1 MTSRRPL
8 RWLALGAVTVAAAW
22 SLDALGLP
30 SATLFAALL
39 VGLAVALRLPGRF
52 EPAPLAVHGAQGVTG
67 VVLGSYLQSSSLE
80 ALAHDWLPVA
90 LVSAA
95 TLLLSLLA
103 GHVTAR
109 LTDVDEPTAA
119 LGMVAGGASGIVA
132 MAHEL
137 GADDRVVAFMQ
148 YVRVL
153 LIVLSTPLIVALFF
167 GDHHAAVDGLGAG
180 GGAASGGE
188 PFLGSWDGWLLTPA
202 VALAGVAVG
211 RLTRLPV
218 AGLMGPLLL
227 ASVLALT
234 LPEGTVAVPPL
245 LRETAF
251 ALIGLQ
257 VGLRFT
263 ADMVKWLGRLLVP
276 VLGVVIALSAA
287 CFGLAAALAA
297 TTHVTLLD
305 AYLATTPGGLY
316 AVLVAA
322 VGSGADT
329 TFVVAV
335 QTLRLLV
342 MIVLAPFAV
351 RLLLRGR
358 APSRAP
364 AD

>member
-1 MTSRRPL
+1 MHSRPL
-8 RWLALGAVTVAAAW
+8 RWLALGAATAAAAW
-22 SLDALGLP
+22 ALDRAGLP

-39 VGLAVALRLPGRF
+39 VGLAVALRLPGRY
-52 EPAPLAVHGAQGVTG
+52 EPAPQVLFAAQGITG

-103 GHVTAR
+103 GHVMAR
-109 LTDVDEPTAA
+109 VTDVDEPTAA

-132 MAHEL
+132 MASEL

-148 YVRVL
+148 YARVL
-153 LIVLSTPLIVALFF
+153 AIVLTTPLIVALFF
-167 GDHHAAVDGLGAG
+167 GDHHAAVDALAPG
-180 GGAASGGE
+180 GG
-188 PFLGSWDGWLLTPA
+188 PFLGAPSDWLLTA
-202 VALAGVAVG
+202 AIALAGVVLG
-211 RLTRLPV
+211 RLARLPV
-218 AGLMGPLLL
+218 ATLMGPLLL

-234 LPEGTVAVPPL
+234 LPQGTVAVPPL
-245 LRETAF
+245 LREIAF

-263 ADMVKWLGRLLVP
+263 ADMVKWLGRLLAP
-276 VLGVVIALSAA
+276 VLLTVVALSAA

-322 VGSGADT
+322 VGTGADT

-358 APSRAP
+358 VPPRAA

>member
-1 MTSRRPL
+1 MKRPPA
-8 RWLALGAVTVAAAW
+8 RWLALAAVVALVAW
-22 SLDALGLP
+22 GLNRIGLP

-39 VGLAVALRLPGRF
+39 VGLAVALRAPGRF
-52 EPAPLAVHGAQGVTG
+52 ELPLRVSHAAQGGTG

-95 TLLLSLLA
+95 TLVLSLVA
-103 GHVTAR
+103 GWAIAR
-109 LTDVDEPTAA
+109 TTDVDEPTAA

-132 MAHEL
+132 MAGEL

-153 LIVLSTPLIVALFF
+153 AIVLTTPLIVAVFF
-167 GDHHAAVDGLGAG
+167 GDHHALAGVEQAG
-180 GGAASGGE
+180 G
-188 PFLGSWDGWLLTPA
+188 PFLGEPLDWLLT
-202 VALAGVAVG
+202 LAIAAGGIVLGQLLRV
-211 RLTRLPV
+211 PV
-218 AGLMGPLLL
+218 ATLMGPLLL
-227 ASVLALT
+227 ASALALL
-234 LPEGTVAVPPL
+234 LPEGTVTVPPL
-245 LRETAF
+245 LREAAF
-251 ALIGLQ
+251 AVIGLQ

-263 ADMVKWLGRLLVP
+263 VEMVRRLGRLLVP
-276 VLGVVIALSAA
+276 MLISVVVLSGL
-287 CFGLAAALAA
+287 CFGLAVVLDA

-316 AVLVAA
+316 AVLAAA
-322 VGSGADT
+322 VGSGADS

-351 RLLLRGR
+351 RLLLRLSGGR
-358 APSRAP
+358 REAAR
-364 AD
+364 

>member
-1 MTSRRPL
+1 MTRSA
-8 RWLALGAVTVAAAW
+8 RWLGLAAVVAAVAW
-22 SLDALGLP
+22 ALDRIGLP
-30 SATLFAALL
+30 SATLFGALL
-39 VGLAVALRLPGRF
+39 VGLAVALRAPGRF
-52 EPAPLAVHGAQGVTG
+52 DVAPRVAHAAQGATG

-95 TLLLSLLA
+95 TLVLSLVA
-103 GHVTAR
+103 GHVMAR
-109 LTDVDEPTAA
+109 TTDVDEPTAA

-132 MAHEL
+132 MANEL
-137 GADDRVVAFMQ
+137 GADDRIVAFMQ

-153 LIVLSTPLIVALFF
+153 LIVLTTPLIVALFF
-167 GDHHAAVDGLGAG
+167 GDHHAA
-180 GGAASGGE
+180 AATAQTSG
-188 PFLGSWDGWLLTPA
+188 PFLGAPLDWLMTLGIA
-202 VALAGVAVG
+202 VAGVALGQLV
-211 RLTRLPV
+211 RLPV
-218 AGLMGPLLL
+218 ATLMGPLLL

-234 LPEGTVAVPPL
+234 LPSGTVEVPPL
-245 LRETAF
+245 LREAAF
-251 ALIGLQ
+251 AMIGLQ

-263 ADMVKWLGRLLVP
+263 VEMVRRLGRLLMP
-276 VLGVVIALSAA
+276 VLVSVMLLCIA

-297 TTHVTLLD
+297 TTGATLLD

-322 VGSGADT
+322 VGTGADT

-351 RLLLRGR
+351 RLLLRRYGAR
-358 APSRAP
+358 AAASR
-364 AD
+364 

>member
-1 MTSRRPL
+1 MTSRPL

-22 SLDALGLP
+22 ALDALGLP

-52 EPAPLAVHGAQGVTG
+52 EPAPLVVHGAQGVTG
-67 VVLGSYLQSSSLE
+67 VVLGAYLQSSSLE

-103 GHVTAR
+103 GHVMAR
-109 LTDVDEPTAA
+109 VTDVDEPTAA

-132 MAHEL
+132 MANEL

-153 LIVLSTPLIVALFF
+153 LIVLTTPLIVALFF
-167 GDHHAAVDGLGAG
+167 GDHHAAVDAIP
-180 GGAASGGE
+180 GGADGE
-188 PFLGSWDGWLLTPA
+188 PFLGDAGGWLLTPA
-202 VALAGVAVG
+202 VALAGVALG
-211 RLTRLPV
+211 RLVRLPV
-218 AGLMGPLLL
+218 ATLMGPLLL

-234 LPEGTVAVPPL
+234 LPEGTLAVPPL

-276 VLGVVIALSAA
+276 VLATVVVLAAA

-351 RLLLRGR
+351 RLLLHRRVPRR
-358 APSRAP
+358 AGM
-364 AD
+364 D

>member
-1 MTSRRPL
+1 MTSRPL
-8 RWLALGAVTVAAAW
+8 RWLALGAVTGAAAW
-22 SLDALGLP
+22 ALDALGLP

-52 EPAPLAVHGAQGVTG
+52 APAPLVVSGAQGALG

-80 ALAHDWLPVA
+80 ALAHDWLPVT

-103 GHVTAR
+103 GHLMARVT
-109 LTDVDEPTAA
+109 TVDEPTAA

-153 LIVLSTPLIVALFF
+153 VIVLTTPLIVLLFF
-167 GDHHAAVDGLGAG
+167 GDHHAAVDAIPDS
-180 GGAASGGE
+180 GAAGE
-188 PFLGSWDGWLLTPA
+188 PFLGDAGGWLLTA
-202 VALAGVAVG
+202 AIALAGVVLG
-211 RLTRLPV
+211 RLARLPV
-218 AGLMGPLLL
+218 ATLMGPLLL

-234 LPEGTVAVPPL
+234 LPEGTVTVPPL
-245 LRETAF
+245 LREVAF

-263 ADMVKWLGRLLVP
+263 ADMVKRLGSLLVP
-276 VLGVVIALSAA
+276 VLAMVLALSAA
-287 CFGLAAALAA
+287 CFALAAALAA

-342 MIVLAPFAV
+342 MIVLAPFAIRFLV
-351 RLLLRGR
+351 QRR
-358 APSRAP
+358 ARPRAGL
-364 AD
+364 D